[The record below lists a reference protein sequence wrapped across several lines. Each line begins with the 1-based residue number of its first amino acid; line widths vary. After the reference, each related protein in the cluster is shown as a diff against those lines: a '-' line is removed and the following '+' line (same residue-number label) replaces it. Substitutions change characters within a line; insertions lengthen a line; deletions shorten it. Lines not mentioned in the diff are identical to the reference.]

1 MKIYLKTIIVCSIF
15 FSAGCSKLP
24 WKGDDGR
31 SQKGSSNMGDLAL
44 QNSEN
49 EDVQVDQLYG
59 LHTKQGAQIDSHK
72 EDIQFLESKIDSIGS
87 DVAMIMSL
95 LKDMQQKF
103 DDSGSFSNDS
113 TAVKVVGEMAQLQM
127 KVKLNKDR
135 VFLMVGNLGTPQN
148 NAVFKSQE
156 EKNVPNLFPLSAARS
171 MTDPLHR
178 LKFGALSTYYDQS
191 RAGVKWAVEEQ
202 GKSRICVLY
211 QDTDFGQEIYD
222 AVFDQLAA
230 MNMEIIE
237 KATNKPTD
245 TDLTSQITKLRNAN
259 CEVIAMGTIVKDTI
273 LGYTKARQMGW
284 SDVMFVGQVASYHP
298 VIASQ
303 PDGITDGFYAFAQ
316 FPSPDKDSCSKNVCD
331 WIDRYEDKFGNS
343 PNIGSAYG
351 YQYMDLTAKALE
363 IAGKDLTVDS
373 FIEALESIKD
383 YKIPFGETVLSF
395 GPDKHLGSNESY
407 LFMVKDGSFVQMDD
421 KNYSY

>member
-1 MKIYLKTIIVCSIF
+1 MRNFTLPIL
-15 FSAGCSKLP
+15 FSLFLSFNFTN
-24 WKGDDGR
+24 
-31 SQKGSSNMGDLAL
+31 SSNLLA
-44 QNSEN
+44 QGITDSEIILGIHTDISGPVSSFGKYSVEGIQMRIDELN
-49 EDVQVDQLYG
+49 AEGGIHGRQLSIIAEDHQYQVPRAVQAANKL
-59 LHTKQGAQIDSHK
+59 
-72 EDIQFLESKIDSIGS
+72 
-87 DVAMIMSL
+87 
-95 LKDMQQKF
+95 
-103 DDSGSFSNDS
+103 
-113 TAVKVVGEMAQLQM
+113 
-127 KVKLNKDR
+127 LNKNK
-135 VFLMVGNLGTPQN
+135 VFAMVGNLGTPQN

-171 MTDPLHR
+171 MTEPLHR

-191 RAGVKWAVEEQ
+191 RAGIKWAVEEQ

-222 AVFDQLAA
+222 AAVDQLAA
-230 MNMEIIE
+230 MNMELIE

-316 FPSPDKDSCSKNVCD
+316 FPSPNKNSCTKDVCD
-331 WIDRYEDKFGNS
+331 WIDRYEAKFGNS